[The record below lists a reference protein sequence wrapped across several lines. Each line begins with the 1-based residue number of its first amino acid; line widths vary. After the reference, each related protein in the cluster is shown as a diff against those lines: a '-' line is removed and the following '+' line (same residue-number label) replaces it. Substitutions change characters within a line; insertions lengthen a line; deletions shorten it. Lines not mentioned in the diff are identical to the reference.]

1 MKKSNSF
8 ADLKELMSGNLPL
21 GPSKRESP
29 KPALK
34 SVAQRTKSD
43 NEDGVFHEYVA
54 TIINRSELFEMM
66 FDSEIN
72 GASFANLCDSLDNDL
87 EKDIVKYFACR
98 FYEGEYSEM
107 DRFANDCSN
116 GIEKQPEGHA
126 NILGH
131 ILSLTNSEVIIIAK
145 GLYETAL
152 AIDKRLGDTS
162 KTAKGQ
168 KEVKKEVEKEKGIS
182 VIKDVPTPVLDKPN
196 TAKKEKKTSA
206 GKEIT
211 AKKSDSDIYKAP
223 IWNKLNSWF
232 PETDIPEIIHGHY
245 SRKEY
250 AEVLK
255 FFRTEKSRYEGIVSM
270 ENWAASEDYFRSLI
284 IKPKVRGGIISSPSI
299 KRQSFAVHVAN
310 SGVWGK
316 IAAYGGINGPMIYIN
331 AGHGRR

>member
-1 MKKSNSF
+1 MSKNIKRSNSF

-21 GPSKRESP
+21 GPTKHESP

-34 SVAQRTKSD
+34 PVAQRTKSD
-43 NEDGVFHEYVA
+43 NEDASFHEYVA

-72 GASFANLCDSLDNDL
+72 GASFSNLCDSLDNAL

-131 ILSLTNSEVIIIAK
+131 ILSLTNAEVIIIAK

-162 KTAKGQ
+162 KTPKGQ
-168 KEVKKEVEKEKGIS
+168 KKAEKEEDKSVKKS
-182 VIKDVPTPVLDKPN
+182 VATPVPDTSN
-196 TAKKEKKTSA
+196 TKKKEKETTA
-206 GKEIT
+206 GKRIPAT
-211 AKKSDSDIYKAP
+211 KNYKES

-255 FFRTEKSRYEGIVSM
+255 FFRTEKSKYMGIVSM
-270 ENWAASEDYFRSLI
+270 DNWAASEEYFRSII
-284 IKPKVRGGIISSPSI
+284 IKPKARGGIISSPSI
-299 KRQSFAVHVAN
+299 KRQSFAAHVAN

-316 IAAYGGINGPMIYIN
+316 IAAYGGLNGPMIYIN

>member
-43 NEDGVFHEYVA
+43 NEDGAFHEYVA

-145 GLYETAL
+145 
-152 AIDKRLGDTS
+152 
-162 KTAKGQ
+162 
-168 KEVKKEVEKEKGIS
+168 
-182 VIKDVPTPVLDKPN
+182 
-196 TAKKEKKTSA
+196 
-206 GKEIT
+206 
-211 AKKSDSDIYKAP
+211 
-223 IWNKLNSWF
+223 
-232 PETDIPEIIHGHY
+232 
-245 SRKEY
+245 
-250 AEVLK
+250 
-255 FFRTEKSRYEGIVSM
+255 
-270 ENWAASEDYFRSLI
+270 
-284 IKPKVRGGIISSPSI
+284 
-299 KRQSFAVHVAN
+299 
-310 SGVWGK
+310 
-316 IAAYGGINGPMIYIN
+316 
-331 AGHGRR
+331 